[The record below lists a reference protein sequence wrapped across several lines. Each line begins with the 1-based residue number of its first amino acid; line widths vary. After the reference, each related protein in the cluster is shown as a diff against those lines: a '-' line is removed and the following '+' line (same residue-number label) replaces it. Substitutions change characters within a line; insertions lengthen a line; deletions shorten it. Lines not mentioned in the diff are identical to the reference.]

1 MESYSFIFYT
11 FTYVNTFI
19 LLISSVLSVFVLRES
34 KCKVLKK
41 VAYYLLICSSFD
53 IITNSIVL
61 LLEQGAIEDFS
72 TIYLGIIFRLI
83 ELLLIGYLINKHWL
97 KSKIV
102 WILMIFS
109 TLYLLYD
116 LFTFQSK
123 GILNYEARAQTVANL
138 LLLGLIVVNLLKQ
151 LKDANQFNVNNQML
165 SMVFLTYFSLHL
177 VYTVIQNFI
186 INQSFTD
193 KSFALFY
200 SSYAILHIIY
210 YAALAFILYK
220 NLKKTQLKF

>member
-53 IITNSIVL
+53 IITNSIVFL
-61 LLEQGAIEDFS
+61 SNREIIEGFS
-72 TIYLGIIFRLI
+72 TIILSIIFRLV
-83 ELLLIGYLINKHWL
+83 ELLIIGYLINEHWL
-97 KSKIV
+97 KSKMV
-102 WILMIFS
+102 WVLMMCSSI
-109 TLYLLYD
+109 YLVYD
-116 LFTFQSK
+116 LFTFESK
-123 GILNYEARAQTVANL
+123 GVLNYEARAQAVANL
-138 LLLGLIVVNLLKQ
+138 LLLVLIIANLLKQ
-151 LKDANQFNVNNQML
+151 LRKGKEFNVTNQML
-165 SMVFLTYFSLHL
+165 SMVFLTYFSIHL

-193 KSFALFY
+193 KSFAMFY
-200 SSYAILHIIY
+200 TSYAVLHIVY
-210 YAALAFILYK
+210 YTALAFILFK
-220 NLKKTQLKF
+220 SLKKHK

>member
-1 MESYSFIFYT
+1 
-11 FTYVNTFI
+11 
-19 LLISSVLSVFVLRES
+19 VLKNNRS
-34 KCKVLKK
+34 KVLKT
-41 VAYYLLICSSFD
+41 VAYYLLVCCFSD
-53 IITNSIVL
+53 LITSLIVFL
-61 LLEQGAIEDFS
+61 LKKGFIEGFS
-72 TIYLGIIFRLI
+72 TMHLGIMFRLI

-102 WILMIFS
+102 WVLMILS
-109 TLYLLYD
+109 SVYLLYD

-151 LKDANQFNVNNQML
+151 LKDAKQFNVSNQML
-165 SMVFLTYFSLHL
+165 SMVFLTYFSIHL

-210 YAALAFILYK
+210 YAALGFILFR
-220 NLKKTQLKF
+220 NLKKPQLKL